1 VRAIREMYR
10 RASLCVTTTFLLF
23 SAAIV
28 FPFQQSHEFPKL
40 FAPTFLHRV
49 QKLGL
54 FKPLDIVAVSR
65 SLAEP
70 LVEADSAPA
79 DIVKLRPN
87 PLEYERID
95 TKMLAKEYK
104 HWVKDHALHDT
115 VAGPGKVEAYEIYQ
129 KNNTNELYCLVKFG
143 KSLNGHPGI
152 VHGGITSLVF
162 DNTFGWLFLALKIKP
177 AVTANLVINYRSPI
191 YANTC
196 CILKAK
202 LLKIEGRKLYMNAT
216 LEDTNGKL
224 LAESTTLFIIMKQ
237 NMSTFLQKLWFDLK
251 TYFS

>member
-1 VRAIREMYR
+1 MIFFFFIY
-10 RASLCVTTTFLLF
+10 L
-23 SAAIV
+23 
-28 FPFQQSHEFPKL
+28 
-40 FAPTFLHRV
+40 
-49 QKLGL
+49 
-54 FKPLDIVAVSR
+54 
-65 SLAEP
+65 
-70 LVEADSAPA
+70 
-79 DIVKLRPN
+79 
-87 PLEYERID
+87 Y
-95 TKMLAKEYK
+95 LAKEYK

-129 KNNTNELYCLVKFG
+129 KNNSNELYCLVKFG

-177 AVTANLVINYRSPI
+177 AFTANLVINYRSPV

-202 LLKIEGRKLYMNAT
+202 LLKFEGRKLYMNAT

-224 LAESTTLFIIMKQ
+224 LAESTTLFITMKE
-237 NMSTFLQKLWFDLK
+237 NFSTFLQKTWFDLK
-251 TYFS
+251 RGSPEDARKGHKAARDARTQGRPPSRASRARHGAKGFACIVAPVMTMSSTGLLFLPATGAASMASSTSAPPVTAPTIE

>member
-1 VRAIREMYR
+1 MHR
-10 RASLCVTTTFLLF
+10 RTSLYITTTFLLL

-28 FPFQQSHEFPKL
+28 LPFQQSHDYPKL
-40 FAPTFLHRV
+40 QSTLVNRV
-49 QKLGL
+49 ERLGL
-54 FKPLDIVAVSR
+54 FKPFDIVAASR
-65 SLAEP
+65 SFAEP
-70 LVEADSAPA
+70 IEVDNAPA

-95 TKMLAKEYK
+95 TRMLAKEYK

-129 KNNTNELYCLVKFG
+129 KNNSNELYCLVKFG

-177 AVTANLVINYRSPI
+177 AFTANLVINYRSPV

-202 LLKIEGRKLYMNAT
+202 LLKFEGRKLYMNAT

-224 LAESTTLFIIMKQ
+224 LAESTTLFITMKE
-237 NMSTFLQKLWFDLK
+237 NFSTFLQKTWFDLK
-251 TYFS
+251 RYFS